1 MAAAATRR
9 QHWQGVDLDAVS
21 VAYRDTRVLDD
32 ITLHARA
39 GEILALL
46 GPSGSGKS
54 TALKVIA
61 GFVQPSAG
69 RVRIGETDVTAL
81 PPQARGLGVVVQN
94 YALFPHMRVEDN
106 VAFGPRARGASP
118 QRVAQRVEACLRL
131 TGMHDYRRRYPR
143 ELSGGQQQRVAI
155 ARALAVD
162 PSVLLLDEPLSA
174 LDAQIRRGMV
184 EEIAR
189 LHRDLPQLTIIY
201 VTHDQSEALTLA
213 ERIAI
218 MRDGRIDAVGATQQL
233 YQRPPSRYVAEFLGH
248 ANVLPV
254 RLAAAG
260 GELADVLFGEVPLRV
275 AQSDAAAM
283 GAAALLCVRPHALRL
298 LDGSGAPPG
307 NALSGTVEAVL
318 WQGEQQLLRVACGD
332 ARLRISTSPGLR
344 TPRVGDVVRF
354 GFAPRDACL
363 VHGDAA
369 HGDAAHGGRA

>member
-1 MAAAATRR
+1 MTTASARR
-9 QHWQGVDLDAVS
+9 AQGVDLDAVS

-32 ITLHARA
+32 VTLHARA

-61 GFVQPSAG
+61 GFVAPCAG

-81 PPQARGLGVVVQN
+81 PPHTRGLGVVVQN

-106 VAFGPRARGASP
+106 VAFGPRARGAPP
-118 QRVAQRVEACLRL
+118 QRVAQRVDACLRL

-162 PSVLLLDEPLSA
+162 PAVLLLDEPLSA

-189 LHRDLPQLTIIY
+189 LHRELPQLTIIY

-218 MRDGRIDAVGATQQL
+218 MRDGRISAVGATQQMYL
-233 YQRPPSRYVAEFLGH
+233 RPPNRYVAEFLGH
-248 ANVLPV
+248 ANLLPV

-260 GELADVLFGEVPLRV
+260 AELADVRFGDVPLRV
-275 AQSDAAAM
+275 AHGDASAL
-283 GAAALLCVRPHALRL
+283 GPDALLCVRPHALRL
-298 LDGSGAPPG
+298 LDGADAAPA
-307 NALSGTVEAVL
+307 NTLRGTVEAVL
-318 WQGEQQLLRVACGD
+318 WQGDQQQLRVACGD
-332 ARLRISTSPGLR
+332 ARLRISAPPAPHP
-344 TPRVGDVVRF
+344 PRVGDVVRF

-363 VHGDAA
+363 VRSDAA
-369 HGDAAHGGRA
+369 LGSAA